1 MKEVKSPRK
10 PLLYYYGIA
19 MLIIFLFNMLVSP
32 LLMKGQ
38 IIEVDYGTFLQMT
51 AEKNIGR
58 VQMDSSE
65 IIFTDKEDTQVYS
78 TGIMYDPA
86 LTQRLYDAGAVFAKD
101 IERPT
106 SLLLSRSA
114 RQTWKRA

>member
-38 IIEVDYGTFLQMT
+38 IIEVDYGTFMKMT

-58 VQMDSSE
+58 VQIDRKS
-65 IIFTDKEDTQVYS
+65 V
-78 TGIMYDPA
+78 
-86 LTQRLYDAGAVFAKD
+86 V
-101 IERPT
+101 
-106 SLLLSRSA
+106 
-114 RQTWKRA
+114 

>member
-38 IIEVDYGTFLQMT
+38 IIEVDYGTFMKMT

-65 IIFTDKEDTQVYS
+65 IVFTDKENTQIYT
-78 TGIMYDPA
+78 TGIMDDPN

-106 SLLLSRSA
+106 DRKSVV
-114 RQTWKRA
+114 